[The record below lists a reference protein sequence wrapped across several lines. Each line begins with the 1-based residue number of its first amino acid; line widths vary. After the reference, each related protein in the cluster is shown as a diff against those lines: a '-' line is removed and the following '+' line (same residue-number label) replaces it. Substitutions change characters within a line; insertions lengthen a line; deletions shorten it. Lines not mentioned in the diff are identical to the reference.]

1 MTRTIQAAV
10 HTRTGEIS
18 VRAPDGAAEVRTADL
33 IWTTGARVLRYD
45 WFDGPYWEELSLDP
59 AHVRMGRLQSG
70 APLLAD
76 HRSELRSVI
85 GVVESAALAE
95 SQGSATVRFVK
106 EGVDPEADK
115 IVAKISDRILR
126 NVSVG
131 YRTYQTERVLPDVD
145 EVPVYRA
152 IDWEPVEIS
161 IVSMGADAGAGVR
174 GEQHQQTNACVV
186 HDHREGI
193 LPEKKSDTPVAAPP
207 PPVDEAK
214 IRSEAVQAE
223 RVRAAEIR
231 QAAKA
236 LHVVERGEQL
246 VADGVSV
253 DEARKALI
261 DEAARSDTADRQA
274 PNGASDV
281 QVTRAEEDKHR
292 EAHVAALLERAGKID
307 QVHRALEKKDL
318 PSGLRRGLAI
328 VDPSNEFRG
337 LSLMDLVRRSL
348 EKVGVRTAGKSKLEV
363 ARLVLRGGGYAATGD
378 FPILLEDV
386 ARKTLLSAYATQP
399 DSWRTFVGVE
409 FVSDFRAASRY
420 RAGSFGDVL
429 EVVPE
434 GKDYPQVAVP
444 DGAKVSI
451 YTETKAAIIALTR
464 QMIVNDD
471 LGAFTAIAQQ
481 FGRAAGLGQEK
492 AAYALLT
499 ANSGLGP
506 TMADTNPFFHSTR
519 GNVNST
525 GSALSVAGLDADRV
539 VMASQTDVSANEY
552 LDLRP
557 EVLVVPIGL
566 ESSARVINAATFDHD
581 STKLQKPNP
590 VQGLFRTIT
599 GSPRLTG
606 TRRYLFAPVSQVPA
620 FVCAFLDESGQGPVL
635 DSEYEFSSEAVKYSV
650 RIDYRMQAFDPK
662 GAVTNAGA

>member
-1 MTRTIQAAV
+1 MTTTRRQTQV
-10 HTRTGEIS
+10 QTRTGEIA
-18 VRAPDGAAEVRTADL
+18 VRAPEGVSEDRRADL
-33 IWTTGARVLRYD
+33 VWTTGARVLRHD
-45 WFDGPYWEELSLDP
+45 WDGPYWEELSLDP
-59 AHVRMGRLQSG
+59 AHVRMGRLLSG
-70 APLLAD
+70 APLLRD
-76 HRSELRSVI
+76 HRSGSLDAVI
-85 GVVESAALAE
+85 GVVESARLEAA
-95 SQGSATVRFVK
+95 QGVATVRFAK
-106 EGVDPEADK
+106 AGVDPEADRIVDK
-115 IVAKISDRILR
+115 IADGILR

-131 YRTYQTERVLPDVD
+131 YRTHAAERVLPDVD
-145 EVPVYRA
+145 EVPVYRM

-161 IVSMGADAGAGVR
+161 IVPIGADAGAGVR
-174 GEQHQQTNACVV
+174 GESQRSNTCVV
-186 HDHREGI
+186 HE
-193 LPEKKSDTPVAAPP
+193 LKEASVANEQSNTPVAAPP

-231 QAAKA
+231 QAARA
-236 LHVVERGEQL
+236 LRVVERGEQL
-246 VADGVSV
+246 VADGASV
-253 DEARKALI
+253 DEARKVLI
-261 DEAARSDTADRQA
+261 DEAARSDTSDRQA

-281 QVTRAEEDKHR
+281 QVTAAEEDKHR
-292 EAHVAALLERAGKID
+292 AAHVAALLERAGKID

-337 LSLMDLVRRSL
+337 LSLMDLARRSL

-363 ARLVLRGGGYAATGD
+363 ARLVLRGGGYSATGD
-378 FPILLEDV
+378 FPILLEDA

-409 FVSDFRAASRY
+409 FVSDFRSASRY

-444 DGAKVSI
+444 DGAKISI

-506 TMADTNPFFHSTR
+506 TMADTNPFFHTSR
-519 GNVNST
+519 GNINST